1 MSVTA
6 KNALENKPAPGVR
19 RYLLLFAGI
28 VLLGM
33 ALLGGLVRHD
43 FFSTNDGDASYR
55 DLGGRRIA
63 QIQDE
68 DVFYSNVGDAIASTK
83 TADIVFLGPSFV
95 SFAIDRNTL
104 QSSPLL
110 GRLKIYNMAF
120 IGVRSGEFSRLVINR
135 REIHAPLWI
144 INVDDQ
150 VEHFFS
156 DDLNL
161 TIGAVKTPIAAVR
174 RSQAKGYLT
183 VVGRDV
189 RWWIEELI
197 AAITA
202 IKGGGHY
209 SPAGLYRNV
218 SNGDIVLTDNPSY
231 VANDHKPIVL
241 ARDPDC
247 HTNPTVVEY
256 ARKFLKEVGGNAVFM
271 LVPHSHA
278 CVRQAAELATALN
291 VELITP
297 SFDGI
302 TSLDGG
308 GHLDKKGAEKFTS
321 YLAAELVKTQAFK
334 RAFAGKLDNL
344 K

>member
-1 MSVTA
+1 MLTTA

-19 RYLLLFAGI
+19 RYLLLFASI

-33 ALLGGLVRHD
+33 ALLGELVRHD

-55 DLGGRRIA
+55 DLGGRRIP

-120 IGVRSGEFSRLVINR
+120 VGVRSGEFSRLVINR
-135 REIHAPLWI
+135 WDIRPPLWI

-161 TIGAVKTPIAAVR
+161 TLGPEKTPIAAV
-174 RSQAKGYLT
+174 Q
-183 VVGRDV
+183 
-189 RWWIEELI
+189 
-197 AAITA
+197 
-202 IKGGGHY
+202 
-209 SPAGLYRNV
+209 RN
-218 SNGDIVLTDNPSY
+218 
-231 VANDHKPIVL
+231 
-241 ARDPDC
+241 
-247 HTNPTVVEY
+247 
-256 ARKFLKEVGGNAVFM
+256 
-271 LVPHSHA
+271 
-278 CVRQAAELATALN
+278 
-291 VELITP
+291 
-297 SFDGI
+297 
-302 TSLDGG
+302 
-308 GHLDKKGAEKFTS
+308 
-321 YLAAELVKTQAFK
+321 
-334 RAFAGKLDNL
+334 
-344 K
+344 